1 MNVKIKTAAAASALA
16 LGLATAPAAAQDV
29 TIGWTAWSDA
39 EAITNMAA
47 QIIEENFDAE
57 VEMTLADIAIQY
69 QGVETGDLDMM
80 LMAWLPGTHADY
92 WENLS
97 KDVIP
102 VGPLYTGARL
112 GWVVP
117 NYMDE
122 ETYGSIADL
131 ASDEAR
137 DALGGEIQGIDPG
150 AGLMRLSEEALD
162 VYGLDGYEVLTAS
175 GAAMTAALDRAIQ
188 NEDPIVVTGW
198 SPHWKF
204 GAYDLRYL
212 EDPEGALGGDERIH
226 AMVRPG
232 FDQDHPEIFNF
243 LTRFTIDLDILQDLM
258 AEAEE
263 TSYEEAVAN
272 FIDENENLVNYW
284 VTGSIS

>member
-1 MNVKIKTAAAASALA
+1 MSFKIKTAAATSALA
-16 LGLATAPAAAQDV
+16 IGLATAPAAAQDV

-47 QIIEENFDAE
+47 QIIEEHFDAE

-122 ETYGSIADL
+122 ATYGSIADL

-137 DALGGEIQGIDPG
+137 DALNGEIQGIDPG

-162 VYGLDGYEVLTAS
+162 VYGLDGYEVLTSS

-212 EDPEGALGGDERIH
+212 EDPEGALGGDERVH

-232 FDQDHPEIFNF
+232 FDQDHPEIFGF
-243 LTRFTIDLDILQDLM
+243 LTRFTIDLDILQNLM

-284 VTGSIS
+284 VTGTMS